1 MGQIPQIGVLMK
13 KYVRIMRIDHWIK
26 NLFVL
31 PGVAFAFLLCD
42 SELNSAFIISLILG
56 LISTCI
62 IASAN
67 YVINEWL
74 DAEFDKYHP
83 TKKHRA
89 VVEETVNGKIVYILY
104 AVLTIVGLAIG
115 YLCSFYVFLMELWLW
130 VMGILYNVKP
140 FRTKDIAIVDVLSE
154 SVNNAIRLLI
164 GWFVVTGAYMP
175 PVSIVIGYWMGGAFL
190 MDVKRFSEYRM
201 IDDKT
206 TASLYR
212 KSFKFYDEKLLLC
225 AAFFYGIMSSLFV
238 GVFLIKY
245 RVEFILITPVIT
257 WLFSYYLYISFNKDS
272 AVQAPEKLYR
282 EKKLLVYVA
291 ILAIVFV
298 ILLKV
303 DIEPL
308 HGLLSS
314 DLIRI
319 K

>member
-1 MGQIPQIGVLMK
+1 MK
-13 KYVRIMRIDHWIK
+13 KYIRIMRIDHWIK

-42 SELNSAFIISLILG
+42 SEINNRFIISLILG

-83 TKKHRA
+83 IKKHRA
-89 VVEETVNGKIVYILY
+89 VVEESVNGKVVYALY
-104 AVLTIVGLAIG
+104 AVLTVIGLGVA
-115 YLCSFYVFLMELWLW
+115 YLCSFQVFLMELWLW
-130 VMGILYNVKP
+130 VMGIIYNVKP
-140 FRTKDIAIVDVLSE
+140 LRTKDIAIVDVLSE

-164 GWFVVTGAYMP
+164 GWFVVTNAYMP

-245 RVEFILITPVIT
+245 RVEFILLTPVIT

-272 AVQAPEKLYR
+272 AAQAPEKLYR
-282 EKKLLVYVA
+282 EKKLLAYVA
-291 ILAIVFV
+291 ILIIVFV
-298 ILLKV
+298 VLLKV

-314 DLIRI
+314 ELIKI